1 MMTCTSIFDI
11 NLGIIWRRCPIPEGV
26 THTRPSPIH
35 EVTAV
40 DRGPGCAPIDA
51 ASRGVQLTTYP
62 RLTWQDRV
70 SAAREEERDPN
81 RSDAAAAL
89 NPSKSW
95 AEHPKAR
102 LLSISRGIGC
112 Q

>member
-1 MMTCTSIFDI
+1 MMMTCTSIFDI
-11 NLGIIWRRCPIPEGV
+11 NLGIIWRRRPIPKGV

-70 SAAREEERDPN
+70 SAAREEEREPEQV
-81 RSDAAAAL
+81 RRCRCFKPFEML
-89 NPSKSW
+89 GPSTQ
-95 AEHPKAR
+95 R
-102 LLSISRGIGC
+102 LACC
-112 Q
+112 QYRVE